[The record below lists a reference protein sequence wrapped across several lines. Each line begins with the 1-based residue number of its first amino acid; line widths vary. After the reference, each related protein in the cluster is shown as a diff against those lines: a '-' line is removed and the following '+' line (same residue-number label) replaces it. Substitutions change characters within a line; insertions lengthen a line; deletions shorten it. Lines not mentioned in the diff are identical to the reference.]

1 MAPRAKPEANV
12 KYTFRFRKDGK
23 TSLVTLIYEGIN
35 NKGRLEF
42 YNCQSKAYTSML
54 PDRFSYIHRFNLVK
68 KEQIPTKEERNKVNA
83 PKSIQVENAEL
94 KVDCAKERIDIAN
107 FFSGLNEKEK
117 ELIQRTI
124 RRSPDKLEK
133 DMLDFYSDSPTAPYK
148 PGLMSE
154 WIKAQACLKP
164 EQAKVFM

>member
-1 MAPRAKPEANV
+1 MAPRAKPETNV

-23 TSLVTLIYEGIN
+23 TSFVTLIYEGIN

-68 KEQIPTKEERNKVNA
+68 KEQIPTKEERIKANA
-83 PKSIQVENAEL
+83 PRSVQIENVELHVDNKKEL
-94 KVDCAKERIDIAN
+94 VEIESFFRCLNDKER
-107 FFSGLNEKEK
+107 

-124 RRSPDKLEK
+124 GRNVDKLEK

-164 EQAKVFM
+164 ERAKAVI